1 MPRLS
6 MPSRTLQSLLAIL
19 CLSLAP
25 LLHAQQKIAF
35 DPAHSEIHF
44 TLGGNMHTVHGA
56 FALQPS
62 QIEFSPTTGKSSGT
76 ISVDA
81 SSGASGNSSRDRRMT
96 SDVLK
101 APSYKTIT
109 FTPASYTGAFNPTGD
124 STLTVHGTL
133 TLVGSAHP
141 IDVPMKVHAEASN
154 IQATGSFTIPYTQWG
169 LKDPSTF
176 VFRVDKEVRIDL
188 DLHGSLRP

>member
-1 MPRLS
+1 MLS
-6 MPSRTLQSLLAIL
+6 RPLQALLTVIT
-19 CLSLAP
+19 LSLAP
-25 LLHAQQKIAF
+25 LLHAQQTIAF

-44 TLGGNMHTVHGA
+44 TLGGNLHAVHGT

-62 QIEFSPTTGKSSGT
+62 RVEFSPSTSKASGT

-81 SSGASGNSSRDRRMT
+81 TSGASGNSSRDRRMT
-96 SDVLK
+96 TDILK
-101 APSYKTIT
+101 APSYKTVT

-124 STLTVHGTL
+124 SNLTVHGTL
-133 TLVGSAHP
+133 TLLGSAHP
-141 IDVPMKVHAEASN
+141 IDVPMKVHAEASS

-188 DLHGSLRP
+188 DLHGSLQP